1 MSWSMTSGRRISSFV
16 SGASTSLKG
25 VFDDSAFLRS
35 FAGESRRMNPYE
47 PPAGTIDETDET
59 VMVTPL
65 LTSRPAAKPLRS
77 FVIAVFG
84 ALLAAG
90 PYFGIAPVRTILC
103 AGAFG
108 MAVVWL
114 ERIFRYKS

>member
-1 MSWSMTSGRRISSFV
+1 
-16 SGASTSLKG
+16 
-25 VFDDSAFLRS
+25 
-35 FAGESRRMNPYE
+35 MNPYE